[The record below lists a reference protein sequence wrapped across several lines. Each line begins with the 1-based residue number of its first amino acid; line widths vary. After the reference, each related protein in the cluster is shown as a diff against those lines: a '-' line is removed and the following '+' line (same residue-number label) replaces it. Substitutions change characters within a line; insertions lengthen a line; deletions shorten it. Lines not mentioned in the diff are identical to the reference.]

1 MKRYIQEA
9 QDNLASFE
17 SKKTILGQFLERKE
31 KYGLEINDIVA
42 IMTDLLIAGVDTTAT
57 AHYFL
62 LYELGR
68 NPEIQNELYEEVN
81 RVVGNNKNV
90 TEDHV
95 EKLKFLKNCVKES
108 LR

>member
-1 MKRYIQEA
+1 M
-9 QDNLASFE
+9 
-17 SKKTILGQFLERKE
+17 GQYLERKE

-62 LYELGR
+62 LYELGK
-68 NPEIQNELYEEVN
+68 NSEVQQELYEEIK
-81 RVVGNNKNV
+81 RVVGDNRTVN
-90 TEDHV
+90 EDHL
-95 EKLKFLKNCVKES
+95 EKMKFLKNCVKES

>member
-1 MKRYIQEA
+1 M
-9 QDNLASFE
+9 
-17 SKKTILGQFLERKE
+17 GQYLERKE

-62 LYELGR
+62 LYELGK
-68 NPEIQNELYEEVN
+68 NLEVQQELYEEIKRIVGDNRIVN
-81 RVVGNNKNV
+81 
-90 TEDHV
+90 EDHL

>member
-1 MKRYIQEA
+1 MA
-9 QDNLASFE
+9 QY
-17 SKKTILGQFLERKE
+17 LERKD

-62 LYELGR
+62 LYELGK
-68 NPEIQNELYEEVN
+68 NPEVQQELYEEIK
-81 RVVGNNKNV
+81 RVVGDNRIVN
-90 TEDHV
+90 EDHF